1 MEQISDIRSK
11 DKFTKFTFSNYKK
24 TDVLKELLKSLKD
37 EKREEGCYW
46 SAELI
51 CGGNIL
57 ELWEIVILYLSKY
70 IHIGNPKLPIY
81 ISNCVDKFKKIMN
94 DNYIGDDLAI
104 RNNNS
109 FRQLFCEII
118 VILIESSRKTPLCES
133 NKVSQ
138 LDFDV
143 SNIGSKLKAPN
154 INYIKPLFKEGD
166 TKEVY
171 IALNE
176 LYYNISDEKNNV
188 MACYWIEWL
197 IEFDIR
203 TRKQKKKYL
212 CERRSYIPVK
222 QEDQINIIWIIWD
235 VFFDI
240 AKTNMDKKILNS
252 LLNIFCLRFSKGIP
266 KKRKFIFYY
275 IISLFTERVNYNTSL
290 IKDITI
296 VNKIKENIN
305 KIYKEIKKNEI
316 SPKVDYLL
324 IDPKKS
330 NKEKSIEKL
339 KIMDTISFMR

>member
-1 MEQISDIRSK
+1 MDQINDIRSK
-11 DKFTKFTFSNYKK
+11 DKFTKCTFSNYKK
-24 TDVLKELLKSLKD
+24 TDVIKELLKAFRDQKC
-37 EKREEGCYW
+37 EEGCYW

-57 ELWEIVILYLSKY
+57 ELWEAVILYLSKY

-81 ISNCVDKFKKIMN
+81 ISSSIDKFKKMMN
-94 DNYIGDDLAI
+94 DNCVGDDLAI
-104 RNNNS
+104 RNNNN
-109 FRQLFCEII
+109 FRQLFSEII
-118 VILIESSRKTPLCES
+118 VILIESSRKHPLCET
-133 NKVSQ
+133 NKVSP

-143 SNIGSKLKAPN
+143 SNIGGKLKAPN

-212 CERRSYIPVK
+212 CERRCYIPVK
-222 QEDQINIIWIIWD
+222 QEEQMNIIWIIWD

-240 AKTNMDKKILNS
+240 AKTEIDKKIINS

-266 KKRKFIFYY
+266 KKRKFILYF
-275 IISLFTERVNYNTSL
+275 IISLFTEKINYNTSL
-290 IKDITI
+290 IKDITTI
-296 VNKIKENIN
+296 TKIKENIN

-316 SPKVDYLL
+316 SPNMDYLL

-330 NKEKSIEKL
+330 NKEKSIDKL
-339 KIMDTISFMR
+339 KIMDAISFKK